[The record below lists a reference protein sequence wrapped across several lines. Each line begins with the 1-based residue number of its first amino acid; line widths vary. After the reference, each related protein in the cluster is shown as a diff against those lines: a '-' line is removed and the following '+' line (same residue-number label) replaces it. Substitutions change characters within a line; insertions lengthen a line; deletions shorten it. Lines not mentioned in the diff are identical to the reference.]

1 MCVSEP
7 VCARERVGGGSWGCF
22 LAPLRKVRRTLSFLQ
37 APWILGRTSERP
49 QFHALGAIPAREVRG
64 LPWVLSGARWVMNPR
79 GFAGGGVSQL
89 ALRRRSAASAR
100 WGWSVVCAGF
110 AGGGV
115 GNLDSRG
122 WERGGWRV
130 CSVRLRQGQ
139 SPSGPTWGV
148 RWEMWVESRRERR
161 LNAKVGLR
169 TVTENQLGLE
179 LWAELQW
186 VEGRGW
192 PGDGEWSQRLQELSL
207 GWFPYLAP
215 RARGWVGKL
224 PPLEPSRTAAAL
236 TLPLHLAGT
245 VSGDYGQTGLLDL
258 AGAADP
264 SGLARSGAE
273 RGGGEGSPGAEHRS
287 AAGSQPRRDGT

>member
-1 MCVSEP
+1 MCPRACRGRVLGLLPGPSAQGEADLKFP
-7 VCARERVGGGSWGCF
+7 PGTLDSRAHERASSIPCAWG
-22 LAPLRKVRRTLSFLQ
+22 
-37 APWILGRTSERP
+37 
-49 QFHALGAIPAREVRG
+49 IPAREVQG
-64 LPWVLSGARWVMNPR
+64 LPWVLSGARWVMNPL

-179 LWAELQW
+179 LWAELQM
-186 VEGRGW
+186 GRGTW
-192 PGDGEWSQRLQELSL
+192 M
-207 GWFPYLAP
+207 
-215 RARGWVGKL
+215 ARGWGMESETPRALPGVVSVPGSQSKGL
-224 PPLEPSRTAAAL
+224 GGQTPPLEPSCTAAAL

-287 AAGSQPRRDGT
+287 AAGSQPRRDGA